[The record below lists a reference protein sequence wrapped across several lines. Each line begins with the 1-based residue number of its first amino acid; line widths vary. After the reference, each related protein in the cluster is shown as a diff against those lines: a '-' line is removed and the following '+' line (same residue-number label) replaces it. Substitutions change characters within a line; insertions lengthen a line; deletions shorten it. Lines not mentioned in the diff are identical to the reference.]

1 MLIVIVYFLS
11 TCWINHQ
18 DYENI
23 NPDLNMSSS
32 DKCELVSEQLMCEL
46 ANLPNASHL
55 KKRGKNGCNGMYKL
69 LRI

>member
-1 MLIVIVYFLS
+1 
-11 TCWINHQ
+11 
-18 DYENI
+18 
-23 NPDLNMSSS
+23 MSSS